1 MLVQD
6 QEMLRVA
13 HLRPKQ
19 PFQTFDLNTERVAMM
34 RRLPAD
40 DAFVTS
46 HNLHL
51 TVYGASSIN
60 VLPFDPDKNSDQ
72 ARLYASKY
80 CARLSSSCRG

>member
-1 MLVQD
+1 
-6 QEMLRVA
+6 
-13 HLRPKQ
+13 
-19 PFQTFDLNTERVAMM
+19 M

-72 ARLYASKY
+72 ARFYASKY
-80 CARLSSSCRG
+80 CARLS

>member
-1 MLVQD
+1 
-6 QEMLRVA
+6 
-13 HLRPKQ
+13 
-19 PFQTFDLNTERVAMM
+19 MM

-80 CARLSSSCRG
+80 CARLSSSCRC